1 MSLIVIEQ
9 ILRFDPPDT
18 EGEHHIHRPRIPA
31 GSFCAVSAAVQLN
44 ESGIDP
50 WDGMAQI
57 SPDCTMRPG
66 MLKAADQLGDRF
78 VFTAWQF
85 RGLIFSEEHFET
97 LSMGIL
103 RELNLAPGSAG
114 AVRKLYLAPVL
125 AGRAPHLSALRVGPS
140 RRAAGPRAG
149 RSRCDPWAWSKLLA
163 ARAARKQGRSQGE
176 RDAVLKHWM
185 LEEVCHMLES
195 EKTLRGSRRGVA
207 PLALFALLV
216 PSRQPPGRS
225 AAACPRRR

>member
-114 AVRKLYLAPVL
+114 AVRKLYLAPVFS
-125 AGRAPHLSALRVGPS
+125 RESTTFIGPS
-140 RRAAGPRAG
+140 SWTKQAGSRASSWAFQMRPLGLVKATCCKGGTQAGQEPRRA
-149 RSRCDPWAWSKLLA
+149 RCRVEAL
-163 ARAARKQGRSQGE
+163 
-176 RDAVLKHWM
+176 DA
-185 LEEVCHMLES
+185 
-195 EKTLRGSRRGVA
+195 
-207 PLALFALLV
+207 
-216 PSRQPPGRS
+216 
-225 AAACPRRR
+225 